1 MGVMIKVT
9 NPNAAST
16 TRKQPNFFQRA
27 IEQWDLQLLVI
38 PGILLLFVFSYIPIY
53 GLVMAFQEYRI
64 GDFPGQS
71 EWVGFK
77 QFIAL
82 FQDQNL
88 PLVLRNTLAI
98 KIGRAHV

>member
-53 GLVMAFQEYRI
+53 GLVMAFQE
-64 GDFPGQS
+64 D
-71 EWVGFK
+71 
-77 QFIAL
+77 
-82 FQDQNL
+82 
-88 PLVLRNTLAI
+88 
-98 KIGRAHV
+98 

>member
-9 NPNAAST
+9 NPNVAST
-16 TRKQPNFFQRA
+16 PRKQPNFFQRA

-64 GDFPGQS
+64 GDFPGMS

-82 FQDQNL
+82 LDRKS
-88 PLVLRNTLAI
+88 V
-98 KIGRAHV
+98 V